1 MWCRSEVQQQVGFLQ
16 MMRWML
22 DTNFCGIN
30 GVAQKAGISIGIK
43 KQSKWKWE
51 ACTGDWDTELA
62 TSSNIY
68 IVTSNN
74 YRL

>member
-43 KQSKWKWE
+43 NNQNGNGKRVLE
-51 ACTGDWDTELA
+51 TGTL
-62 TSSNIY
+62 N
-68 IVTSNN
+68 
-74 YRL
+74 